1 MPATGLPA
9 VAKGITPASVGHLLG
24 SSKAHPLR
32 SACTAWAHVVA
43 GHADLRDRQNLV
55 LDAVGKPDHRGTDP
69 INDRERYWRQG
80 VGPSQWLRV
89 VVDFSTDPAQIVT
102 AFAERR
108 DPPGWKP

>member
-1 MPATGLPA
+1 MTVLATVTDPDGRL
-9 VAKGITPASVGHLLG
+9 VAL
-24 SSKAHPLR
+24 
-32 SACTAWAHVVA
+32 TAEGWAHVVA

-55 LDAVGKPDHRGTDP
+55 LDAVGKPDHRGADP